1 MTSAGGY
8 DVHDEE
14 NVLREAWVRMM
25 KRPRVMKGKADV
37 EARAPVVLFLV
48 RGNGI
53 ISFRVRMEAGEA
65 FIMKHGHQYDA
76 CFYALEGKG
85 YEIHDGKRYEW
96 EAGDAFYVSPGG
108 CVHQH
113 FNRDPDRPAR
123 MLVFMLAPAY
133 TSMNLVA
140 DGNVAFAKGVTQ
152 KKYHDSMLL
161 REGADA

>member
-1 MTSAGGY
+1 MASKAGY
-8 DVHDEE
+8 DLHDEE
-14 NVLREAWVRMM
+14 NVLSEAWIHNMN
-25 KRPRVMKGKADV
+25 RPRLMKGNPELESK
-37 EARAPVVLFLV
+37 APVVLFLA

-53 ISFRVRMEAGEA
+53 ISFAVKLEAGQP

-85 YEIHDGKRYEW
+85 YEIHDGKRFDW

-113 FNRDPDRPAR
+113 FNGDPERTAQ

-140 DGNVAFAKGVTQ
+140 DGNIAFAKGVSQ
-152 KKYHDSMLL
+152 KKYHDTMIL
-161 REGADA
+161 REGADN

>member
-1 MTSAGGY
+1 MASKAGY
-8 DVHDEE
+8 DLHDEE
-14 NVLREAWVRMM
+14 NVLRDAWIHMM
-25 KRPRVMKGKADV
+25 NRPRLMKGKPEV
-37 EARAPVVLFLV
+37 EDGAHTVLFLA

-53 ISFRVRMEAGEA
+53 IAFRVKMQPGEA
-65 FIMKHGHQYDA
+65 HIMKHGHQYDA

-85 YEIHDGKRYEW
+85 YEIHDGKRYDW

-113 FNRDPDRPAR
+113 FNGDPERPAQ

-140 DGNVAFAKGVTQ
+140 DGNIAYAKGVSQ
-152 KKYHDSMLL
+152 KKYHDAMLL
-161 REGADA
+161 REGADI